1 MDYISIVS
9 QLGHCLRVSYYILSI
24 VVNIDQISH
33 TDKFDYE
40 ESSGAKIF
48 ASTRLVQ
55 KLPRGVLNHSATSSN
70 RPEQ

>member
-40 ESSGAKIF
+40 ESSGAKF
-48 ASTRLVQ
+48 LLQRVWFKSYHV
-55 KLPRGVLNHSATSSN
+55 VC
-70 RPEQ
+70 